1 MSEVNDIHYNFK
13 DRDIETLDHSEILE
27 LDEYIRKKLD
37 VVYSDSRKQKQLDI
51 LTSIAL
57 KSPSESDRIQA
68 NKKISIIKKQMETEQ
83 KRRLLKNY
91 LTEVIPVLEKIEKY
105 TPVQY
110 FGCSISKT
118 DENYKYLVAEKRRF
132 TEIAEKYAHIQFKKI
147 PEVLCDCSAETIV
160 EDGFLICKECGV
172 REPLRQENVGFKDL
186 SRINIA
192 PKSNYDP
199 KQNFDNALLR
209 VQAKKSFSITPE
221 CYELLENELES
232 MGIELKKCKKRDIYE
247 ILKRNK
253 MSGFF
258 QGIDIIHHKFTEK
271 KPVDLKN
278 YKEAIDTLYYIIE
291 EEYKAET
298 QKTGSLQV
306 WFKIYKIF
314 GLLGIKHDSD
324 NLLYSLSDKSLDEY
338 EDIWSKI
345 EKNIVKRWK
354 KHSNG
359 PKRNIKKVR
368 GN

>member
-1 MSEVNDIHYNFK
+1 MSGSDIHYNFK
-13 DRDIETLDHSEILE
+13 ERDVESLDHQEILE
-27 LDEYIRKKLD
+27 IDEYIRKKLD
-37 VVYSDSRKQKQLDI
+37 VIYSDSQKQKQLDI
-51 LTSIAL
+51 LTTIAL

-91 LTEVIPVLEKIEKY
+91 LTEVIPVLENIEKY

-110 FGCSISKT
+110 FGCSVSKN
-118 DENYKYLVAEKRRF
+118 DQNYKYLVAEKRKF
-132 TEIAEKYAHIQFKKI
+132 TEIAEKYAQIQFKKI
-147 PEVLCDCSAETIV
+147 PEVLCDCSAETTV
-160 EDGFLICKECGV
+160 EDGFLICKNCGV

-186 SRINIA
+186 ARINIA

-209 VQAKKSFSITPE
+209 VQAKKSFSITAE
-221 CYELLENELES
+221 CYELLESELES
-232 MGIELKKCKKRDIYE
+232 MGIDQRNCKKRDIYE

-253 MSGFF
+253 MSSFF
-258 QGIDIIHHKFTEK
+258 QGIDIIHHKFTNK
-271 KPVDLKN
+271 KPVDLKK
-278 YKEAIDTLYYIIE
+278 YKESIDALYYIIE

-314 GLLGIKHDSD
+314 GILGIKYDSD
-324 NLLYSLSDKSLDEY
+324 NLLYSLSEKSLDEY
-338 EDIWSKI
+338 ESIWAKI
-345 EKNIVKRWK
+345 EKKILKRWK

-359 PKRNIKKVR
+359 SKGDFKKVR
-368 GN
+368 RV